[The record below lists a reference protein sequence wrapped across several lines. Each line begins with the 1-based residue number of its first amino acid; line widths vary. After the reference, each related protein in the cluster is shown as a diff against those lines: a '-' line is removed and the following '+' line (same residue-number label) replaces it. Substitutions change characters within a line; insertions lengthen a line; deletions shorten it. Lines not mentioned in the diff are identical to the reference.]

1 MKRLSIFTVTL
12 ALLLGF
18 GHLAVAE
25 SGSVVFYN
33 AGGSKLGKALARG
46 FNKHYPN
53 IKLDLISAGSG
64 ELLSRI
70 KAQRKNPRGDVV
82 YFTMA
87 SFDSDRSLYE
97 SFKHPD
103 HGQFPPTAVGPDF
116 KYYGF
121 TDTIYTLILNTKEMS
136 KADAPKTWKDLGD
149 PKYKGK
155 IIMANPALSGSAFN
169 QLATF
174 VQLYG
179 WGLVEKVVANAIIVP
194 KSRLVYSLVAK
205 GEYPI
210 GVTEETKAY
219 LQAKKGFPTISIY
232 PKDGMPLMGS
242 AVGVIKNAPN
252 PKNAKLLATFINSK
266 EGQGIH
272 VKVRG
277 RRVPRIDVD
286 SPKFLPKIKTLNILY
301 KFDVRKA
308 AASRDKYLK
317 KFDDIFAKKK

>member
-1 MKRLSIFTVTL
+1 L

-18 GHLAVAE
+18 SHLAVAQ
-25 SGSVVFYN
+25 SGTVVFYN
-33 AGGSKLGKALARG
+33 AGGSKLGKALVRG
-46 FNKHYPN
+46 FDKHYPN
-53 IKLDLISAGSG
+53 IKVDLISAGSG

-70 KAQRKNPRGDVV
+70 KAERKKPRGDVV

-103 HGQFPPTAVGPDF
+103 HDKFPPTAVGPDF

-136 KADAPKTWKDLGD
+136 EADAPKTWKDLGN

-169 QLATF
+169 QLATL

-179 WGLVEKVVANAIIVP
+179 WDLVEKVVANAIIVP

-205 GEYPI
+205 GEYPV

-219 LQAKKGFPTISIY
+219 LQAKKGFPTVSIY

-242 AVGVIKNAPN
+242 AIGVIKNAPN
-252 PKNAKLLATFINSK
+252 AKNAKLLATFINSK

-277 RRVPRIDVD
+277 RRVPRTDVA
-286 SPKFLPKIKTLNILY
+286 SPKFLPDVKTLNILY

-317 KFDDIFAKKK
+317 KFDEIFANKK

>member
-1 MKRLSIFTVTL
+1 M
-12 ALLLGF
+12 
-18 GHLAVAE
+18 
-25 SGSVVFYN
+25 
-33 AGGSKLGKALARG
+33 
-46 FNKHYPN
+46 
-53 IKLDLISAGSG
+53 
-64 ELLSRI
+64 
-70 KAQRKNPRGDVV
+70 GDVV
-82 YFTMA
+82 YFTVA

-103 HGQFPPTAVGPDF
+103 HAKFPPTAVGPDF

-136 KADAPKTWKDLGD
+136 KANAPKSWKDLGD
-149 PKYKGK
+149 SKYKGK
-155 IIMANPALSGSAFN
+155 IIMANPSLSGSAYN

-219 LQAKKGFPTISIY
+219 VEARKGFPTVSIY

-252 PKNAKLLATFINSK
+252 AKNAKLLATFINSQ

-272 VKVRG
+272 VKVRK
-277 RRVPRIDVD
+277 RRVPRTDVD
-286 SPKFLPKIKTLNILY
+286 PPEFLPKVNKLNILY
-301 KFDVRKA
+301 DFDVRKA

-317 KFDDIFAKKK
+317 KFDEIFAQKKR